1 MKLKIPLLLAAL
13 LAVGLALF
21 GAVTPALAAPAA
33 QDAAAGTTQ
42 VWVSNVYPAADAPGM
57 LEMVVLYPNNAAE
70 VVSIYLTKGAIVETG
85 TWEAGD
91 DGAVTVTL
99 TGNAEREYDEP
110 VTVSFTREDDMLSD
124 GVFSYRLLDEVTPE
138 EMDAMSAGT
147 GDAAATGDEAAAQ
160 EMGDLGRV
168 WVSNVYPAADAS
180 GLITMLALY
189 ANGNMEQ
196 TSVYL
201 GKGAVT
207 EVGTWEAD
215 ADGAVAVTLT
225 GTPDKEYDEP
235 QTTTYQHVGDTLVDG
250 AFVLT
255 LWPEVTPDEMM
266 AATDP
271 SGTYTTNV
279 YPAADAA
286 GYIAVLSLYANN
298 NAEQTTIYLTKGAV
312 SEVGVWAKELDGS
325 ITVTMTGTLEKEYD
339 EPSPVSY
346 LRDGDLLVDGAFVF
360 FKLDEITPEMMDALT
375 TPAVTAI
382 YKSDTLPAADSP
394 GRVITLTLLDDA
406 SLTMSTDFQNDE
418 PPIEEIGTWEENADG
433 TLTVSLTGTPEGDYE
448 QPDVITFEKDGDQI
462 VAVEYDESLWGS
474 EGLTLTEQPVE

>member
-1 MKLKIPLLLAAL
+1 MKLRMPMFLAAL
-13 LAVGLALF
+13 LVLGLALF
-21 GAVTPALAAPAA
+21 GAATPALAAPAT
-33 QDAAAGTTQ
+33 QDAPADTTQ

-70 VVSIYLTKGAIVETG
+70 LVTIYLTKGAIVETG

-99 TGNAEREYDEP
+99 TGNEDREYDEP
-110 VTVSFTREDDMLSD
+110 VTMSFTGEDDMLSD
-124 GVFSYRLLDEVTPE
+124 GIFSYHLLDEVTPE
-138 EMDAMSAGT
+138 EMDALTAGT
-147 GDAAATGDEAAAQ
+147 ADASTASDTADAAETGA
-160 EMGDLGRV
+160 LGRV

-180 GLITMLALY
+180 GLITVLALY
-189 ANGNMEQ
+189 ENGNMEQ

-201 GKGAVT
+201 GKGSVT
-207 EVGTWEAD
+207 EIGTWEED
-215 ADGAVAVTLT
+215 ADGAVAVTIT
-225 GTPDKEYDEP
+225 GTAEKAYDEP

-255 LWPEVTPDEMM
+255 LWPEVTPDEMA

-271 SGTYTTNV
+271 RGTYTTNV

-298 NAEQTTIYLTKGAV
+298 NAEQTTIYLTKGAI
-312 SEVGVWAKELDGS
+312 SEVGVWAEEIDGS

-339 EPSPVSY
+339 EPVPVTY

-375 TPAVTAI
+375 TPAVTAT
-382 YKSDTLPAADSP
+382 YKSDMLPAADSP
-394 GRVITLTLLDDA
+394 GRVITLTLLDDG
-406 SLTMSTDFQNDE
+406 SLTMTTDFLNEQ
-418 PPIEEIGTWEENADG
+418 PPIEEVGTWEENADG
-433 TLTVSLTGTPEGDYE
+433 TLTVSLTGTPDGEYD
-448 QPDVITFEKDGDQI
+448 QPDVLTFEKDGDQI
-462 VAVEYDESLWGS
+462 VAVEYDEAMWGS
-474 EGLTLTEQPVE
+474 EGLTLTEQPAE

>member
-1 MKLKIPLLLAAL
+1 MKLKPPLLLAAL
-13 LAVGLALF
+13 LVLGLALF
-21 GAVTPALAAPAA
+21 GAATPALAAPAT
-33 QDAAAGTTQ
+33 QDAPADTTQ

-70 VVSIYLTKGAIVETG
+70 MVTIYLTKGAIVETG

-91 DGAVTVTL
+91 DGAVALTL
-99 TGNAEREYDEP
+99 TGNADREYDEP
-110 VTVSFTREDDMLSD
+110 VTMSFTRADDMLSD
-124 GVFSYRLLDEVTPE
+124 GVFSYHLLDEVTPE
-138 EMDAMSAGT
+138 EMDAMTSGSAEAT
-147 GDAAATGDEAAAQ
+147 TAGDAAAAP

-180 GLITMLALY
+180 GLITVLALY
-189 ANGNMEQ
+189 ENGNMEQ

-201 GKGAVT
+201 GKGAIT
-207 EVGTWEAD
+207 EVGTWEED
-215 ADGAVAVTLT
+215 ADGAVVVTAT
-225 GTPDKEYDEP
+225 GTPDKEYSEP
-235 QTTTYQHVGDTLVDG
+235 QATTYQHVGDTLVDG

-255 LWPEVTPDEMM
+255 LWPEVTPEEMS

-271 SGTYTTNV
+271 SGTYATNV

-298 NAEQTTIYLTKGAV
+298 NAEQTTIYLTKGAI

-375 TPAVTAI
+375 VPAVTAT
-382 YKSDTLPAADSP
+382 YQSDTLPAADSP
-394 GRVITLTLLDDA
+394 GRVITLTLFDDA
-406 SLTMSTDFQNDE
+406 TLTMSTDFQNDE
-418 PPIEEIGTWEENADG
+418 PAIEEVGTWEENADG
-433 TLTVSLTGTPEGDYE
+433 TLTISLTGTPDGEYD
-448 QPDVITFEKDGDQI
+448 QPDVLTFEKDGDQI
-462 VAVEYDESLWGS
+462 VAVEYDEAMWGS
-474 EGLTLTEQPVE
+474 EGLTLTEQPAE